1 MCVNDDD
8 PNVKDQLLLQRSGT
22 GNNSE
27 PCAPS
32 TSVSLENFGG
42 LTEEK
47 MPSGISVSVKKIIN
61 FQTGLKLNAMAI
73 KIIYQKFIPLSTWR
87 QIKTA
92 FRAALH
98 LNSGSAMMF

>member
-32 TSVSLENFGG
+32 SSVFLENLGG

-47 MPSGISVSVKKIIN
+47 MPSGISVKKN
-61 FQTGLKLNAMAI
+61 NKLLNWFKI
-73 KIIYQKFIPLSTWR
+73 KCYGNKNNLPKVYSPFNLETDKSS
-87 QIKTA
+87 
-92 FRAALH
+92 F
-98 LNSGSAMMF
+98 